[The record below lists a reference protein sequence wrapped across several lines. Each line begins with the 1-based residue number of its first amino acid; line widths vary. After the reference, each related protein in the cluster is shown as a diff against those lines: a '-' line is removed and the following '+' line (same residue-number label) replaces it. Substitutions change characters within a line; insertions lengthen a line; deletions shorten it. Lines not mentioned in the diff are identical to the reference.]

1 MKKKQTVIH
10 EAESD
15 LASVKFTKQNWGLL
29 G

>member
-10 EAESD
+10 EAESG
-15 LASVKFTKQNWGLL
+15 LPTMKFTKQNWELL